1 MTRPD
6 TTRPDTTRPDTTRP
20 ETSRAADGTP
30 AHTAPAHTAP
40 THAAPTHTAP
50 THTAPADET
59 PADEPLAAPSPAG
72 TIRVLIAD
80 DEPMIRAGVRAVL
93 ATDPRIEVVAEAADG
108 HEAVEL
114 VRAHRPHVAVLDVRM
129 PGTNGIEAAAEIRR
143 TLPATGVVMLT
154 TFGEDDYILR
164 ALGCGAAGFLIKS
177 GEPEE
182 LVAGVRAVA
191 DGAAYL
197 SPKVAARVV
206 AHLASTGT
214 GALAGRRAAARE
226 RVAGLT
232 PRERDVLSH
241 LGGGLSNA
249 QIARRLHLVEGT
261 VKAHVSSVLARLG
274 VDNRAA
280 AAVVAH
286 EAGILPPPPAEQR

>member
-1 MTRPD
+1 MSREG
-6 TTRPDTTRPDTTRP
+6 TTTV
-20 ETSRAADGTP
+20 
-30 AHTAPAHTAP
+30 
-40 THAAPTHTAP
+40 
-50 THTAPADET
+50 
-59 PADEPLAAPSPAG
+59 AG
-72 TIRVLIAD
+72 PIRVLVAD

-93 ATDPRIEVVAEAADG
+93 ATDPGIEVVAEAADG
-108 HEAVEL
+108 REAVEL

-129 PGTNGIEAAAEIRR
+129 PRTDGIAAAAEIRR
-143 TLPATGVVMLT
+143 TVPGTGVVMLT

-164 ALGCGAAGFLIKS
+164 ALGVGAAGFLIKS

-182 LVAGVRAVA
+182 LLAGVRAVA

-206 AHLASTGT
+206 AHLASTGA
-214 GALAGRRAAARE
+214 GALAERRDAARE

-232 PRERDVLSH
+232 PRERDVLAH
-241 LGGGLSNA
+241 LGGGLSNG

-286 EAGILPPPPAEQR
+286 EAGIPPPPPSEQR

>member
-1 MTRPD
+1 MT
-6 TTRPDTTRPDTTRP
+6 
-20 ETSRAADGTP
+20 
-30 AHTAPAHTAP
+30 
-40 THAAPTHTAP
+40 
-50 THTAPADET
+50 
-59 PADEPLAAPSPAG
+59 
-72 TIRVLIAD
+72 RVLIAD

-93 ATDPRIEVVAEAADG
+93 STDPDIEIVAEAGDG

-114 VRAHRPHVAVLDVRM
+114 VRLHRPDVAVLDVRM
-129 PGTNGIEAAAEIRR
+129 PRTDGIDAAAEISR
-143 TLPATGVVMLT
+143 TVPATGVIMLT

-182 LVAGVRAVA
+182 LLAGVRAVA

-206 AHLASTGT
+206 AHLASG
-214 GALAGRRAAARE
+214 GAGAQAGRRAAARE
-226 RVAGLT
+226 KVAGLT
-232 PRERDVLSH
+232 PREREVLSF
-241 LGGGLSNA
+241 LGSGLSNG
-249 QIARRLHLVEGT
+249 QIARRLHVVEGT
-261 VKAHVSSVLARLG
+261 VKAHVSSVLSRLG

-286 EAGILPPPPAEQR
+286 EAGVMPAHTAENG